1 MRRSLILLLCL
12 LLPVPALGAGDD
24 DLLRRLAA
32 CASCHGPRGEGVG
45 GGEYIPHL
53 SGKPAGYLLDQLRA
67 FRDGRRHYAPM
78 VWLVRNLDDA
88 YLTEIAEV
96 YAAQTPRTRAEAGAD
111 GLTPVQRARAEQLVF
126 TGDDGRGVPA
136 CTACHGRELTG
147 LEPGVPAL
155 VGLPADYLIAQLGAW
170 RVGVRAAR
178 EPDCMREIA
187 RKLDDGDLRV
197 LGQWLA
203 AQGHAEPTPPAA
215 AGSIDLPLACGALG
229 MTSDDTAVQP

>member
-1 MRRSLILLLCL
+1 MRIPLTLLLCL
-12 LLPVPALGAGDD
+12 LLPTPVVGAADD

-32 CASCHGPRGEGVG
+32 CASCHGSHGEGVG

-88 YLTEIAEV
+88 YLAEIAEV
-96 YAAQTPRTRAEAGAD
+96 YAAQTPRTRAETGD
-111 GLTPVQRARAEQLVF
+111 HGLTPAQRARAEQLV
-126 TGDDGRGVPA
+126 TEGDAGRGLPA
-136 CTACHGRELTG
+136 CSACHGEALTG

-187 RKLDDGDLRV
+187 RRLDDADLRV

-215 AGSIDLPLACGALG
+215 AGSVDLPVACGALG
-229 MTSDDTAVQP
+229 TANDDAAVQP